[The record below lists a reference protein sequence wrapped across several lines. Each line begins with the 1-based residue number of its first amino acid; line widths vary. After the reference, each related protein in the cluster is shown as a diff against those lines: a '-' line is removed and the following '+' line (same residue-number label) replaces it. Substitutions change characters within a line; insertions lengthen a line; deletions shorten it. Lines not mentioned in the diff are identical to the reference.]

1 MIKKKVIIYILKL
14 FLLQNLKTQKYQET
28 LVGIWRKKISKLIKT
43 HKIIVKTKNKIKLH
57 KNK

>member
-28 LVGIWRKKISKLIKT
+28 LVGIWRKKNIK
-43 HKIIVKTKNKIKLH
+43 IDQNS
-57 KNK
+57 